1 MIEDQRY
8 LGSCPAGMKPGD
20 RLMADGSIVHRTK

>member
-1 MIEDQRY
+1 MIQDQRY

-20 RLMADGSIVHRTK
+20 RIMADGSIVHRAK